1 MALPLLNLAA
11 VPFTFG
17 SNQMT
22 PTSIAARRQI
32 RRLGGSIQCRSDVDT
47 TFENLDSNRRAII
60 AVIVNE
66 AAKEIQ
72 SVMGLRTLDRPEV
85 DPVPAQPPNS
95 PSNEPQT
102 FEFPMPRLNRCDG
115 LLPRRNLETELSSEE
130 DELARTEKPKRS
142 RSIRKRRRVPSF
154 KTGTQ
159 PRVPAK
165 VVCGGNG
172 SSEEADDELSE
183 PETSSTLEV
192 VAPEQKEEL
201 ELRLNLLSETRR
213 NDVEEWARVGTELRN
228 IADSFQKGLDEDGDE
243 AGASDLFSL
252 INLMLPVSVPQ
263 SLWSALFSY
272 AAWKIFKR
280 FQ

>member
-1 MALPLLNLAA
+1 MALPLINLAA

-17 SNQMT
+17 SNQMN

-32 RRLGGSIQCRSDVDT
+32 RRLGGSVRCRSDADA
-47 TFENLDSNRRAII
+47 TFENLDSNQRAII

-72 SVMGLRTLDRPEV
+72 SVMGLRSLDGPEV
-85 DPVPAQPPNS
+85 DPVPAPPNS
-95 PSNEPQT
+95 PSDQQA
-102 FEFPMPRLNRCDG
+102 FEFPTVRLNRCDG
-115 LLPRRNLETELSSEE
+115 LLPRRNLETELSSE
-130 DELARTEKPKRS
+130 DDDLSRTEKPKRT
-142 RSIRKRRRVPSF
+142 RSFRKRRRVPSF
-154 KTGTQ
+154 KTGNP

-165 VVCGGNG
+165 VSCGGNG

-183 PETSSTLEV
+183 PETGSKLKVE
-192 VAPEQKEEL
+192 APDQKEEL
-201 ELRLNLLSETRR
+201 ELRLNLLSESRR

-228 IADSFQKGLDEDGDE
+228 IADSFQKGLDEDNDE

>member
-1 MALPLLNLAA
+1 M
-11 VPFTFG
+11 
-17 SNQMT
+17 
-22 PTSIAARRQI
+22 
-32 RRLGGSIQCRSDVDT
+32 
-47 TFENLDSNRRAII
+47 
-60 AVIVNE
+60 
-66 AAKEIQ
+66 
-72 SVMGLRTLDRPEV
+72 
-85 DPVPAQPPNS
+85 
-95 PSNEPQT
+95 
-102 FEFPMPRLNRCDG
+102 
-115 LLPRRNLETELSSEE
+115 
-130 DELARTEKPKRS
+130 
-142 RSIRKRRRVPSF
+142 
-154 KTGTQ
+154 
-159 PRVPAK
+159 
-165 VVCGGNG
+165 
-172 SSEEADDELSE
+172 
-183 PETSSTLEV
+183 EV